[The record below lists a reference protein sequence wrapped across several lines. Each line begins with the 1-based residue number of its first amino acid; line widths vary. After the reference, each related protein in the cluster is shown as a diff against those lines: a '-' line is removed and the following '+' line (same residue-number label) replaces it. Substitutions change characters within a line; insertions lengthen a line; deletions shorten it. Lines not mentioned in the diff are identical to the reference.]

1 MSKKANIALAL
12 HGGAGARKGRDYS
25 KAETH
30 LLDLARRGEA
40 MLSDGAA
47 AVDVVEELVVEMET
61 SGLYIAGKGAAPNR
75 AGYAELDASIM
86 VSESGSLARKA
97 GSVAAVKHLKSPVKA
112 ARAVMD
118 LTPHVMLV
126 GRGAE
131 NFCYKH
137 HLEFIDN
144 PESYY
149 VVPVGVEPEEMTQA
163 ELGHGTVGA
172 VATFG
177 ALGAFV
183 LSMVNAFKKVVSPG
197 LVLAFAALEGV
208 ALGAI
213 SMIFNV
219 AYPGVVQ
226 GAVIGTFAAFGGTL
240 AAYKVLNI
248 QVGDKFRKFV
258 VAAVFGMIGLSL
270 MELVLGL
277 WGRAAPSLRLWM
289 EGMSLRA
296 ALGVAVALLSLGA
309 LLPRLGPTFA
319 GSIDAAR
326 ALVRSAFG

>member
-47 AVDVVEELVVEMET
+47 AVDVVEALVMEMEA

-172 VATFG
+172 VALDAEGRIAAATSTGGVFG
-177 ALGAFV
+177 KLEGRVGDTPLIGSGTWADEFVGASCTGLGEYFILAGGAQDV
-183 LSMVNAFKKVVSPG
+183 ASRVRYQGSDLQTAAAGLIKDVARLGGDGGVIAVSREG
-197 LVLAFAALEGV
+197 DIAFAWNSDGMKRAGFGPSQEL
-208 ALGAI
+208 
-213 SMIFNV
+213 
-219 AYPGVVQ
+219 
-226 GAVIGTFAAFGGTL
+226 FAA
-240 AAYKVLNI
+240 
-248 QVGDKFRKFV
+248 
-258 VAAVFGMIGLSL
+258 
-270 MELVLGL
+270 
-277 WGRAAPSLRLWM
+277 
-289 EGMSLRA
+289 
-296 ALGVAVALLSLGA
+296 
-309 LLPRLGPTFA
+309 TF
-319 GSIDAAR
+319 
-326 ALVRSAFG
+326 